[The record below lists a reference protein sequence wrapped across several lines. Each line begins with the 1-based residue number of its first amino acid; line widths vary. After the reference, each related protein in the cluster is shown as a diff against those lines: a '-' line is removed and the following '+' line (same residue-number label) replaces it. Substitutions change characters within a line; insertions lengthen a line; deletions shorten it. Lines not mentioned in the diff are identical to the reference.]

1 MTTYM
6 QLITGIV
13 VPLALGLSLRKF
25 LGQWARNNRRTLD
38 LFDKFIILLIIYKSF
53 VHAFEDKIFIH
64 ISFLS
69 MIVMTILVI
78 VLFYLVY
85 YLTGWIGK
93 VLKFKHA
100 DRITKHYCINKKSIV
115 HDTVFSDALIG

>member
-53 VHAFEDKIFIH
+53 VHAFEDKIFTQ

-93 VLKFKHA
+93 VLKFNHA
-100 DRITKHYCINKKSIV
+100 DRITNQYRSEERRV
-115 HDTVFSDALIG
+115 G